1 MNIEEFKKHPSYIYA
16 IDSIAN
22 EDIPKYVKKQ
32 CKEFLEIVEN
42 YDSKNYK
49 WTIDLKLVSKIDKIL
64 ELIYFSSGIKVGTPI
79 AQGLAS
85 FQFFFIINVLCVK
98 YKNDIN
104 KRRYEKAVLLIGR
117 KSGKSFLIGLIFKL
131 LMLLEPRFSEFYSV
145 APDKEL
151 SKIVKKECEQLIAV
165 SPALNKR
172 FKVLRDRIE
181 CTLTDS
187 KFIPLACSDNRM
199 DGRKANVY
207 VADEVGALRDR
218 YPIDAMSSSQMGMTN
233 RLGILISTAY
243 PTLINPMT
251 EEVDYCEKVLDG
263 IIEDEN
269 VFSLLYKPDDP
280 KDWYSD
286 RSLKQANP
294 LAIELEENYNYLVK
308 QRQKAIDMPST
319 LQNFLTKH
327 LNIFLQ
333 NDRNNKY
340 LDFDL
345 WKKCEV
351 EKIDFKGK
359 EVIVG
364 IDASLTTDLT
374 AISIIYKENGIY
386 YIKAIGFLPE
396 ESLKNRREKF
406 DYRVSEQLEE
416 CYINSGYIVDY
427 NLLEDYIRN
436 IPKKFGCTIKE
447 ICYDSY
453 NMTQTAQRLSN
464 DFDVVEIR
472 QNFYNLSHPTK
483 TFREKVYLNKI
494 RYEKSSLFDW
504 CMSNCSTVQ
513 DKNENEMLTKKNK
526 NTMRI
531 DLVAATIFA
540 FKQAYAIEEK
550 NEINLDDVYII

>member
-1 MNIEEFKKHPSYIYA
+1 
-16 IDSIAN
+16 
-22 EDIPKYVKKQ
+22 
-32 CKEFLEIVEN
+32 
-42 YDSKNYK
+42 
-49 WTIDLKLVSKIDKIL
+49 
-64 ELIYFSSGIKVGTPI
+64 
-79 AQGLAS
+79 
-85 FQFFFIINVLCVK
+85 
-98 YKNDIN
+98 
-104 KRRYEKAVLLIGR
+104 
-117 KSGKSFLIGLIFKL
+117 
-131 LMLLEPRFSEFYSV
+131 
-145 APDKEL
+145 
-151 SKIVKKECEQLIAV
+151 
-165 SPALNKR
+165 
-172 FKVLRDRIE
+172 
-181 CTLTDS
+181 
-187 KFIPLACSDNRM
+187 
-199 DGRKANVY
+199 
-207 VADEVGALRDR
+207 
-218 YPIDAMSSSQMGMTN
+218 
-233 RLGILISTAY
+233 
-243 PTLINPMT
+243 
-251 EEVDYCEKVLDG
+251 
-263 IIEDEN
+263 
-269 VFSLLYKPDDP
+269 
-280 KDWYSD
+280 
-286 RSLKQANP
+286 
-294 LAIELEENYNYLVK
+294 
-308 QRQKAIDMPST
+308 MPST

-374 AISIIYKENGIY
+374 AISIIHKENGIY
-386 YIKAIGFLPE
+386 YIKSVGFLPE

-406 DYRVSEQLEE
+406 DYRVAEQLGE

>member
-1 MNIEEFKKHPSYIYA
+1 MTLEQFKKHPAYLYA
-16 IDSIAN
+16 VDSIAN
-22 EDIPKYVKKQ
+22 DDIPKYVKKQ
-32 CKEFLEIVEN
+32 CIEFLDIVEN
-42 YDSKNYK
+42 YDSCDYK
-49 WTIDLKLVSKIDKIL
+49 WTIDLKLVNKIDRIL
-64 ELIYFSSGIKVGTPI
+64 NLIYFSSGTKVGTPI
-79 AQGLAS
+79 AQGLAN
-85 FQFFFIINVLCVK
+85 FQWFFIINILCVK
-98 YKNDIN
+98 YKSDIN

-181 CTLTDS
+181 CTLTES

-199 DGRKANVY
+199 DGRKANVF
-207 VADEVGALRDR
+207 VADEVGALKDR

-263 IIEDEN
+263 IIQDEN
-269 VFSLLYKPDDP
+269 VFSLLYKPDDS

-294 LAIELEENYNYLVK
+294 LAIEVKENYDYLVK

-333 NDRNNKY
+333 NDKNNKY

-345 WKKCEV
+345 WKKCQV
-351 EKIDFKGK
+351 DKINFKGK

-374 AISIIYKENGIY
+374 AISMIYKENNIY
-386 YIKAIGFLPE
+386 YIKAVGFLPR
-396 ESLKNRREKF
+396 ESLKTRREKF
-406 DYRVSEQLEE
+406 DYELAENLGE
-416 CYINSGYIVDY
+416 CYITDGYIVDY
-427 NLLEDYIRN
+427 NLLENYVRN
-436 IPKKFGCTIKE
+436 IPSKFGCTIKE

-453 NMTQTAQRLSN
+453 NMTQTAQRLS
-464 DFDVVEIR
+464 DQFDVVEIK
-472 QNFYNLSHPTK
+472 QNFYNLSNPTK
-483 TFREKVYLNKI
+483 TFREQVYLNNV
-494 RYEKSSLFDW
+494 RYEKSNLFDW
-504 CMSNCSTVQ
+504 CMSNCSTVK

-526 NTMRI
+526 NNMRI

-540 FKQAYAIEEK
+540 FKQAYSIKEEK
-550 NEINLDDVYII
+550 QFTIDDVFIV